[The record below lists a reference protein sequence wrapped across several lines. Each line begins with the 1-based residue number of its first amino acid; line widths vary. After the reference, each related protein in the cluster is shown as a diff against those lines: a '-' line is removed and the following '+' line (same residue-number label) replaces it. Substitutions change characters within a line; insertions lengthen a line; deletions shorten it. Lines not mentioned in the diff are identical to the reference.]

1 MSSGDNVVSVVNVWR
16 GEGERSEEGGG
27 EGGVK
32 EEEER
37 EKRGVGKRGRREE
50 KGRKEGEK
58 GMEGR

>member
-1 MSSGDNVVSVVNVWR
+1 M
-16 GEGERSEEGGG
+16 
-27 EGGVK
+27 K